1 MAEAM
6 SVTKSIAENLLR
18 LAKWHKRH
26 CHDESCNVSLY
37 MLGEVYS
44 EILGR
49 DLTKE
54 EGKIFL

>member
-6 SVTKSIAENLLR
+6 SETKSKAENLLR

-37 MLGEVYS
+37 MLGETYE

-49 DLTKE
+49 ELTKE
-54 EGKIFL
+54 EGRIFL